1 MDYESALKIGS
12 AFGGGMGLMGE
23 TCGAVTGAFMVIG
36 LKHGAADAENKT
48 SKTRTYE
55 LVKEFTERFKARNGS
70 IVCRDLID
78 FDPSVKKDLDP
89 DEWSKIIEKCPEY
102 ITSAAEILKEILA
115 DSHEKT

>member
-36 LKHGAADAENKT
+36 LKHGAANAANKESRT
-48 SKTRTYE
+48 KTYD
-55 LVKEFTERFKARNGS
+55 LVKKFTERFKARNES

-78 FDPSVKKDLDP
+78 FDPGEKKDLNP
-89 DEWSKIIEKCPEY
+89 DEWLKIIEKCPEY
-102 ITSAAEILKEILA
+102 ITSAAEILEEILA
-115 DSHEKT
+115 D